1 MWLAIK
7 ENFELLSLR
16 NGGRKPTT
24 VPNYIREEPKD
35 DTTSGS
41 IPNNSNWDIRC
52 YSLTLV
58 FIYSVMVSFITSG
71 KARI

>member
-52 YSLTLV
+52 
-58 FIYSVMVSFITSG
+58 
-71 KARI
+71 